1 MLGRISRITKAASW
15 RRFQVAGFKFSREAR
30 DLRQAYMTVCKT
42 FWSFENS
49 GFHLRMRYLLTLLI
63 SAVVISSCDQKS
75 NSVEAPSAT
84 DTVSMTLKYAEG
96 FKVSK
101 IGNVKFVEVTYPY
114 QGATSGYRY
123 LLVPKGETVPPH
135 DADTKVISIPL
146 QSIVCTS
153 TTHIPLL
160 DYLNET
166 DKLVGFPT
174 TDYISSEKMR
184 KRIDEG
190 KVEELGVDKGLNLEK
205 LAMLK
210 PSLVMG
216 YTMTGDYG
224 QYKKMEDLG
233 VAVVMNAEYLEK
245 HPLGRAEW
253 IKYMALF
260 FNREKEADSVFNAIE
275 KNYNETLE
283 RVKTNTNRPT
293 VLSGI
298 VYGDAWFLPGG
309 QNYAA
314 KLLNDAGCHY
324 LWSDNTSNGYLELS
338 FETVYEKAH
347 GADLWIGVATMKT
360 LEELKNTDQRYAKFK
375 PFQQKQIYTYDARKG
390 AKGGSEFLELGYL
403 RPDLILNDLVKI
415 AHPDLLPEHRLFFH
429 RRLE

>member
-1 MLGRISRITKAASW
+1 
-15 RRFQVAGFKFSREAR
+15 
-30 DLRQAYMTVCKT
+30 
-42 FWSFENS
+42 
-49 GFHLRMRYLLTLLI
+49 MRYFIATTILLFFLI
-63 SAVVISSCDQKS
+63 ACEKKSESASSI
-75 NSVEAPSAT
+75 NG
-84 DTVSMTLKYAEG
+84 DTVAVELKYAEG

-101 IGNVKFVEVTYPY
+101 VGNITHVEVTYPY
-114 QGATSGYRY
+114 QGATSGYSY
-123 LLVPKGETVPPH
+123 LLVPKGEEVPEHHP
-135 DADTKVISIPL
+135 DTKVIQIPIET
-146 QSIVCTS
+146 IVCTS

-160 DYLNET
+160 DYLDAT

-184 KRIDEG
+184 KRVDGG

-210 PSLVMG
+210 PSMVMG

-233 VAVVMNAEYLEK
+233 VGVVMNAEYLEK

-260 FNREKEADSVFNAIE
+260 LDKEKQADSVFNAIE
-275 KNYNETLE
+275 KNYNETLAKVKVAE
-283 RVKTNTNRPT
+283 RKPT

-314 KLLNDAGCHY
+314 KLLKDAGCEY
-324 LWSDNTSNGYLELS
+324 LWSDDTSNGYLELS
-338 FETVYEKAH
+338 FESVYQKAH
-347 GADLWIGVATMKT
+347 DADLWIGVATMKS
-360 LEELKNTDQRYAKFK
+360 LNDLKNADERYARFK
-375 PFQQKQIYTYDARKG
+375 PFREKQVYTYDARKG

-403 RPDLILNDLVKI
+403 RPDLILLDLVKI
-415 AHPDLLPEHRLFFH
+415 AHPELLPQHQLFFH
-429 RRLE
+429 KRLE